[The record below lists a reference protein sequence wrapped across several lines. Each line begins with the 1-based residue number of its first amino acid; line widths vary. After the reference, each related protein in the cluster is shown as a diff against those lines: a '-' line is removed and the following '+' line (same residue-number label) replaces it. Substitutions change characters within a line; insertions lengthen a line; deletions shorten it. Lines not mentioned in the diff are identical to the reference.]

1 MYESKLEKTSLADK
15 LISRTNHAPPV
26 GHFRVI
32 FHKHKIK

>member
-15 LISRTNHAPPV
+15 LISSTNNAPPV
-26 GHFRVI
+26 NHFGVI